1 MTPQF
6 NFKVIGIAFLF
17 QLFFA
22 AFHAQAETVTNQDQT
37 VQMTK
42 NPSVGEKINLW
53 FSPIVDDI
61 SNVLFFDPFAALGI
75 YDPII
80 YQNGEPVKDKNGM
93 VLKRRIPFVVIWL
106 VLGAIFFTLF
116 FRFINFRG
124 FKLAIALIRGKYD
137 NPDHAGQVSHFQA
150 LSTALSATV
159 GLGNIAGVAIAISI
173 GGPGATFWMVL
184 AGFLGMSTKFV
195 ECTLAVKYRE
205 IDAQGRVSGGPMYYL
220 SKGFAKRNMKILGQ
234 VVAVVFALLVVFGSL
249 GIGNMFQA
257 NQAFSQITYN
267 FPALNGMGFWFGLF
281 MAFLTGI
288 VIIGG
293 IKSIANVTSKI
304 VPFMAIF
311 YISVALFIIIINIDR
326 TGEAFKLIFGGAFSP
341 EALKGG
347 VIGVLI
353 VGFQRAAFSNEAGIG
368 SAPIAHSVA
377 RTNEPVSEGLVSLL
391 EPFIDTV
398 VICTMTA
405 LVLVYT
411 GFYANPEGLQGS
423 QLTSAAFESVVSWFP
438 YLLIIAVF
446 LFAYSTMIS
455 WSFYGLKGFDFLV
468 GRYSEKWFGN
478 RKISNGIYQV
488 LFLVFIVI
496 GASSN
501 LGSVMD
507 FSDMLILT
515 MAFPN
520 ILGLIIMAPEVKR
533 DLKSYLK
540 RIQSGEIKRFR

>member
-1 MTPQF
+1 M
-6 NFKVIGIAFLF
+6 I
-17 QLFFA
+17 
-22 AFHAQAETVTNQDQT
+22 H
-37 VQMTK
+37 
-42 NPSVGEKINLW
+42 
-53 FSPIVDDI
+53 
-61 SNVLFFDPFAALGI
+61 
-75 YDPII
+75 
-80 YQNGEPVKDKNGM
+80 
-93 VLKRRIPFVVIWL
+93 
-106 VLGAIFFTLF
+106 
-116 FRFINFRG
+116 
-124 FKLAIALIRGKYD
+124 
-137 NPDHAGQVSHFQA
+137 
-150 LSTALSATV
+150 
-159 GLGNIAGVAIAISI
+159 
-173 GGPGATFWMVL
+173 
-184 AGFLGMSTKFV
+184 
-195 ECTLAVKYRE
+195 
-205 IDAQGRVSGGPMYYL
+205 
-220 SKGFAKRNMKILGQ
+220 IL
-234 VVAVVFALLVVFGSL
+234 
-249 GIGNMFQA
+249 
-257 NQAFSQITYN
+257 
-267 FPALNGMGFWFGLF
+267 
-281 MAFLTGI
+281 
-288 VIIGG
+288 
-293 IKSIANVTSKI
+293 
-304 VPFMAIF
+304 
-311 YISVALFIIIINIDR
+311 
-326 TGEAFKLIFGGAFSP
+326 FKLIFGGAFSP

>member
-22 AFHAQAETVTNQDQT
+22 AFHAQAETVTNQDQA
-37 VQMTK
+37 VQMTE

-137 NPDHAGQVSHFQA
+137 NPEHAGQVSHFQA

-411 GFYANPEGLQGS
+411 GFYANPEGMQGS